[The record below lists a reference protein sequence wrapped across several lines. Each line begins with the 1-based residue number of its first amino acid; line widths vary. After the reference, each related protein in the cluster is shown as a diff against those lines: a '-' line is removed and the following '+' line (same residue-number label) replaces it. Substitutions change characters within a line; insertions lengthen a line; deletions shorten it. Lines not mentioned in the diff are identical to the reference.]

1 MRAGKR
7 GNFAHDFTST
17 ARTMILTQRAAC
29 AKPLAYDAPRHISMS
44 YDAIEG
50 QPVVAEA
57 PASNTRKHLPYVLL
71 TIALMGG
78 ASIAA

>member
-1 MRAGKR
+1 MKSEP
-7 GNFAHDFTST
+7 DT
-17 ARTMILTQRAAC
+17 RAA
-29 AKPLAYDAPRHISMS
+29 PPRHISMS